1 MSVLQDVR
9 FAVRLLVKDRWFTAA
24 AAVALA
30 LGIGVNNTV
39 FTLMNAVL
47 LRGLP
52 FDDPDRVISI
62 RVADARDRWV
72 GASQPDFLDW
82 RDRLR
87 SFSALTLVRT
97 ATVNVSD
104 EALAPEPVDAS
115 YNSANLFHVIG
126 QHPILGRD
134 FSPRDDQP
142 GADPVVILGGALW
155 KNRYGSDPRAIGRRI
170 RVDGSSA
177 TVIGVMAPEM
187 RFPYNNDFWMPLSML
202 PPELARSPRGVRGF
216 EVLGRLAPGVT
227 LPQARAELQT
237 IAVQLAHDY
246 PEANKEAQPKLM
258 TFSDRAAG
266 TMAPVVFLA
275 LMGAVGFVLLIAC
288 ANVANLLLARSAQR
302 AREIGVR
309 MSLGASRWRIIRQ
322 LLVESLMLAVLSGA
336 LGLGLSLAGVRLLD
350 AVLAGGMPYWMA
362 LTMDRTVFAFLAAIC
377 LGTAVAFGLAPAL
390 HVSRTDFNEV
400 LKDGGRSSTSGVRA
414 RRWTGA
420 LIVAEMALTLML
432 LAGGGLM
439 MRSVVALYR
448 MAPSVDTSRLLT
460 MRMNLASTKYSE
472 RDARTA
478 LFQQLEERL
487 HGVSAI
493 HASALTTHPPM
504 AGGLERELLIE
515 GRPAPSGS
523 APPTVTVLG
532 VSTGYFDTLGL
543 PIARGRAFS
552 ALDGTPGHEAAIV
565 NQRFV
570 AMHFPGE
577 DPLGRHVRLID
588 GSSRSVDRSVPISP
602 AVIVGIVP
610 TMRQRN
616 IRDADPDPVIYV
628 PYRVD
633 PQRSAVLLVR
643 GSGDPAAL
651 TSVVREQMRA
661 LEPDLP
667 LYSIQTLDQLLAL
680 EQRAQRVVSAM
691 FAVFAAI
698 ALVLSSLGLFAIT
711 AYAVA
716 QRTSEIGVRIAL
728 GARPAD
734 VLWLLLRQGLWQLA
748 IGLAV
753 GMTGALAV
761 GRLLRSLLA
770 QTSSSDPTTLVS
782 TAAIMVLVSLAACF
796 LAARRAAKLDP
807 VSALRHE

>member
-62 RVADARDRWV
+62 RVADARDRWL

-82 RDRLR
+82 RDGLR

-104 EALAPEPVDAS
+104 ETLAPEPVDAS

-126 QHPILGRD
+126 QHPIVGRD

-142 GADPVVILGGALW
+142 GADPVVILGGDLW
-155 KNRYGSDPRAIGRRI
+155 KHRYRSDPGAIGRRI
-170 RVDGSSA
+170 KVDGVFA

-202 PPELARSPRGVRGF
+202 PPELAHSPRGVRGF
-216 EVLGRLAPGVT
+216 EVLGRLAQGVT

-237 IAVQLAHDY
+237 IAARLAHDY
-246 PEANKEAQPKLM
+246 PDTNKEARPTLM

-302 AREIGVR
+302 TREIGVR

-362 LTMDRTVFAFLAAIC
+362 FTMDRTVFAFLAAIC

-448 MAPSVDTSRLLT
+448 MAPGVDTSRLLT
-460 MRMNLASTKYSE
+460 MRLNLASTKYSE
-472 RDARTA
+472 RGARTA

-487 HGVSAI
+487 HGVSTI

-515 GRPAPSGS
+515 GRPAPSGT
-523 APPTVTVLG
+523 ALPTVTVLG

-543 PIARGRAFS
+543 PIVRGRAFT

-577 DPLGRHVRLID
+577 EPLGRHVRLID
-588 GSSRSVDRSVPISP
+588 GLSRSVDRSIPISP
-602 AVIVGIVP
+602 AVIVGVVP

-616 IRDADPDPVIYV
+616 VREADPDPVIYV

-711 AYAVA
+711 AYAVT

-753 GMTGALAV
+753 GMAGALAV

-796 LAARRAAKLDP
+796 LPARRATKLDP